1 MQAYAHTA
9 AASAVTSS
17 VPSTVAPDVPT
28 TEAAAAGT
36 TVPSAPRGSSSGSE
50 LQGTVDQGALFDSV
64 PRATNAP
71 VALRFISATAA
82 GDHLV
87 CTPSDQQS
95 GAARSG
101 TDSSSATT
109 QHFLLP
115 VDERLRAAI
124 ASGTGRATE
133 WENPMTPQLRPK
145 EIQNRIRAGAS
156 VDQVAAAAGCAV
168 ERIEGFAYPVLLER
182 ATVAEKARATFPL
195 RGAPLGS
202 VAAANAGLTLE
213 EIAVQTLT
221 DRGQQHDL
229 TWDAFRDE
237 RGWTVTLTW
246 TVGRTEN
253 RAEWA
258 YTAQPSGDSIA
269 ARNAEAADLLEPSRG
284 PLREVGGTS
293 REVPQQVE
301 PEMTAPAAG
310 AAVAGSLTGSADV
323 EPAAVPTAPATPAP
337 PTRRG
342 HRAPMPSWEDVLLGT
357 RGSQAGGH
365 R

>member
-1 MQAYAHTA
+1 MQAYAHA
-9 AASAVTSS
+9 AATSAGTSS
-17 VPSTVAPDVPT
+17 PAS
-28 TEAAAAGT
+28 
-36 TVPSAPRGSSSGSE
+36 RGSSTVPE
-50 LQGTVDQGALFDSV
+50 KRGTVDQDTLFDND
-64 PRATNAP
+64 PRETTAPGAP
-71 VALRFISATAA
+71 VALRFIGATAA
-82 GDHLV
+82 GDYLV
-87 CTPSDQQS
+87 CTPSDQQT
-95 GAARSG
+95 GAALG
-101 TDSSSATT
+101 DTDASSAQTPS
-109 QHFLLP
+109 HFLLA

-124 ASGTGRATE
+124 SSGSGRAAE

-156 VDQVAAAAGCAV
+156 VEQVAAAAGCSAD
-168 ERIEGFAYPVLLER
+168 RIEGFAYPVLLER

-221 DRGQQHDL
+221 DRGQHHDL
-229 TWDAFRDE
+229 AWDAFKDE

-258 YTAQPSGDSIA
+258 YVAQPSGDMIT

-293 REVPQQVE
+293 REEHVE
-301 PEMTAPAAG
+301 PSMTAPTSDPVDAAEPE
-310 AAVAGSLTGSADV
+310 AAET
-323 EPAAVPTAPATPAP
+323 PAAPAPAAPVTPAQ

-342 HRAPMPSWEDVLLGT
+342 HRPPMPSWEDVLLGT